1 MNYLKKTGGFLLNIF
16 FGLLLVVGAAL
27 IVMRICGFKILAV
40 ETGSMG
46 ESCPVGSLIIADNCS
61 PEGVRTGDVISFV
74 ANERLVTVTHRVVAV
89 DEENQLFYTR
99 GDANN
104 TADSS
109 PVLFENLIG
118 KVRIKIPL
126 LGYVFI
132 WAHTKGGKIV
142 IALGLTLMA
151 VCITGCRT
159 LRKFLRKE
167 A

>member
-16 FGLLLVVGAAL
+16 FGLLLVVGTAL
-27 IVMRICGFKILAV
+27 IVLRICGFSILAV

-46 ESCPVGSLIIADNCS
+46 ESCPAGSLIIVDNCS
-61 PEGVRTGDVISFV
+61 PEDVRVGDVISFV
-74 ANERLVTVTHRVVAV
+74 ANEWLVTVTHRVVEV
-89 DEENQLFYTR
+89 DEEKQLFYTR

>member
-16 FGLLLVVGAAL
+16 FGLLLVVGAVL
-27 IVMRICGFKILAV
+27 IVLRICGFSILAV

-46 ESCPVGSLIIADNCS
+46 ESCPVGSLIIVDNCS
-61 PEGVRTGDVISFV
+61 PEDVRIGDVISFV
-74 ANERLVTVTHRVVAV
+74 ANERLVTVTHRVVEV

-126 LGYVFI
+126 LGYAFI